1 MLFEVQELDE
11 ALMASFPEDL
21 VDEDEGEGEGE
32 GDHKP
37 RHPRRHHHCRD
48 KDHYGIPVSAFVKV
62 LLTEEEGD
70 GNPRHFQAN
79 SGLLASATTG
89 QLLKVRLADEAYF
102 LSYDFVKPMKKKKK
116 NQDLNPL
123 EKRERENYYE
133 KVVDLELVELKRKEL
148 KKMEKKEKEKGK
160 GMKGNRSKSAEIITL
175 KELCRQ
181 KESKG
186 PLAKELAV
194 DVAGPS
200 TSRVVVNTPPPKLS
214 PKFVSIKIKEPEV
227 DKAKD
232 NGSSSS
238 ASASPQPERIA
249 HRYRLSTRDV
259 AIQAVPFGELLQEGV
274 IHVRSPKKG

>member
-21 VDEDEGEGEGE
+21 VDEDEGEGEG
-32 GDHKP
+32 DHKP
-37 RHPRRHHHCRD
+37 RHPRRHHRRD

-70 GNPRHFQAN
+70 GSPRHFQAN
-79 SGLLASATTG
+79 SGFLASATTG

-148 KKMEKKEKEKGK
+148 KKMEKKEKVKGK
-160 GMKGNRSKSAEIITL
+160 GMKGSRSESAEIITL